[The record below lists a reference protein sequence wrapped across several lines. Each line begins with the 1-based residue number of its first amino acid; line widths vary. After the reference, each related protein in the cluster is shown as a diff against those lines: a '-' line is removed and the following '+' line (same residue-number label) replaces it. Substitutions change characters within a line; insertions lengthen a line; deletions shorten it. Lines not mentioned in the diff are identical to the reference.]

1 MDYIYLL
8 FYFVWIHIR
17 KGILDIL
24 HILFVFLFSAGG
36 TGVLI
41 NLDRVAKQMSE
52 LAPDVEVR
60 GLADSGWFLDYP
72 QYRYKDCVEASSC
85 APVDVT
91 KWGIR

>member
-1 MDYIYLL
+1 MIYLFAKL
-8 FYFVWIHIR
+8 LVAWLYKHVSCFC
-17 KGILDIL
+17 
-24 HILFVFLFSAGG
+24 FSAGG

-41 NLDRVAKQMSE
+41 NLDRVAQQMSE